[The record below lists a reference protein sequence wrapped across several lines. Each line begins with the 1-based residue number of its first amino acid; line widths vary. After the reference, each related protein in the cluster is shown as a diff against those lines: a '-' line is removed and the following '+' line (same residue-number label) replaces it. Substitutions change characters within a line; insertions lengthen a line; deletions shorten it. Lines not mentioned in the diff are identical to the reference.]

1 MQNIPI
7 FRSNNYSSGSTSN
20 RRVDANEMMFFTNE
34 LTNYDPKDYEVLKA
48 PLTAFNIFHERPIP
62 KHATIYQYNVFES
75 MGKAKYAAVKSG
87 KADDAPFINAGGTQ
101 FASPVADLLCAIAF
115 SDGDILAGQAVQR
128 DIMGMLLTQAMR
140 ANMEL
145 MNTTCFKGNKE
156 LGLQGILSNQNIV
169 KITAASDLA
178 LAATGGDAL
187 LKELSKIYSSTIDA
201 SKGLILPDTML
212 VSPAIFTN
220 LNLTIGNSFSGVN
233 VKSIFESM
241 MNVKVISA
249 PELAKG
255 AYENTKQMAILFKN
269 SPEFIEHVVAE
280 LFAVKPPQPQ
290 GLEYISYCYSRHGG
304 IVIRQPK
311 AICLITNIT

>member
-1 MQNIPI
+1 MQNIQT
-7 FRSNNYSSGSTSN
+7 FRSDNLSRGIGSN
-20 RRVDANEMMFFTNE
+20 KRVDANEMMFFTNE
-34 LTNYDPKDYEVLKA
+34 LTEYDSKDYEVLKG
-48 PLTAFNIFHERPIP
+48 PLTALNVFHERSIP
-62 KHATIYQYNVFES
+62 KHSTIYQYNMFES

-87 KADDAPFINAGGTQ
+87 KADDAPFINAGGNQ

-115 SDGDILAGQAVQR
+115 SDADILASQAVQR
-128 DIMGMLLTQAMR
+128 DVIGTLIRQAMR

-145 MNTTCFKGNKE
+145 MNTTCFTGNSI

-169 KITAASDLA
+169 KTTAAADLA

-187 LKELSKIYSSTIDA
+187 LKELSRIYSSTIAA
-201 SKGLILPDTML
+201 SKGLILPDTIL
-212 VSPAIFTN
+212 VSPAIYTN

-255 AYENTKQMAILFKN
+255 AYGNTKETAILLKN
-269 SPEFIEHVVAE
+269 SPEFIEHIVAE

-311 AICLITNIT
+311 AICSITNLT